1 MPISKNRI
9 YQKCKYC
16 DHTNIHLKKMKFPD
30 CTLKKSDKVVGCILG
45 LDFLICSDMP
55 KGIKS

>member
-16 DHTNIHLKKMKFPD
+16 DHTNIHLKNMKFPD
-30 CTLKKSDKVVGCILG
+30 CTLKNNNPIVVGCVLG
-45 LDFLICSDMP
+45 LDFVLISP
-55 KGIKS
+55 ELKNKI